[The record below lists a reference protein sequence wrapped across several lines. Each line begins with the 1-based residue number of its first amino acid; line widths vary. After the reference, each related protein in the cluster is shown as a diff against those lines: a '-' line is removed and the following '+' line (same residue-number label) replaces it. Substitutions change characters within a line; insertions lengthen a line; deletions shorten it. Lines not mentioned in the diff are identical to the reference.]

1 MLADLRID
9 NYALIEHLH
18 LKPSGR
24 LTIITGET
32 GAGKSIMLG
41 AIGLLLGNRA
51 DSRLLFNQQAKC
63 VIEGTFDIG
72 HHPEVLEIFRAEDL
86 DIEADGLALLRREIT
101 PAGKSRAFVNDTPVT
116 LETLRRIG
124 EHLVDIH
131 SQHDTLLL
139 GDTEYQLS
147 LLDAYAGLQPL
158 RGRYQEAFRGF
169 RKAEADVKRLDTE
182 LARNQRE
189 LDYNTFLLNEL
200 TEARLRDGEA
210 EELEEELK
218 VLENAEE
225 IKSKLTQ
232 AADALTESEYAA
244 TGTLKTVT
252 TLLGQLVGFST
263 EYAALRERLQSALI
277 EIDDIAAEIADA
289 ERRTEA
295 DPKRLADVE
304 ARLNT
309 LFTLQRKHG
318 LRTTAELL
326 ALQTALQSKV
336 GNVQHLESDLEAA
349 RAARKAARA
358 AVKTVGEELSGSRK
372 AAFPRFEEQ
381 TRELLAELGM
391 PNARLVV
398 SHQHPAAPG
407 PNGLDEISLLFTAN
421 RGAAPQPLAKAA
433 SGGEFS
439 RLMLAVKYLLADKT
453 ALPTIIFDEI
463 DTGISGEVALKVARL
478 LRQMAAQHQCLAI
491 THLPQMAA
499 AGDLHYFVYKEE
511 GAERTISRL
520 RILTDAERVTEIA
533 QMIGGAQP
541 GKAAVQSAKELLKAK
556 TPVS

>member
-51 DSRLLFNQQAKC
+51 DSKLLFNQKAKC
-63 VIEGTFDIG
+63 VVEGTFDVG
-72 HHPEVLEIFRAEDL
+72 HHPEVVAIFRAEDL
-86 DIEADGLALLRREIT
+86 DLEDDGLAILRREVT
-101 PAGKSRAFVNDTPVT
+101 PTGKSRAFVNDTPVT
-116 LETLRRIG
+116 LETLRRIS

-139 GDTEYQLS
+139 GNEEYQLS
-147 LLDAYAGLQPL
+147 LLDAYAGLLPL
-158 RGRYQEAFRGF
+158 RHQYQAAFQAF
-169 RKAEADVKRLDTE
+169 RKAETDVKRLE
-182 LARNQRE
+182 SQLAQQQRE
-189 LDYNTFLLNEL
+189 LDFNSFLLSEL
-200 TEARLRDGEA
+200 EEARLADGEQ

-225 IKSKLTQ
+225 IKGKLTQ
-232 AADALTESEYAA
+232 AADALTDGEYAA
-244 TGTLKTVT
+244 SGNLKGVV
-252 TLLGQLVGFST
+252 TLLGQLAGFADT
-263 EYAALRERLQSALI
+263 YAALRERLQSALI
-277 EIDDIAAEIADA
+277 EVNDIADELSQA

-295 DPKRLADVE
+295 DPKRLAVVE
-304 ARLNT
+304 ERLNV
-309 LFTLQRKHG
+309 LYSLQRKHAV
-318 LRTTAELL
+318 RTTAELISVRDGL
-326 ALQTALQSKV
+326 RGRV
-336 GNVQHLESDLEAA
+336 GNVQELEHTLDATRTALKTAKADVQRVGKSLSDG
-349 RAARKAARA
+349 RK
-358 AVKTVGEELSGSRK
+358 E
-372 AAFPRFEEQ
+372 AFPKFEQE
-381 TRELLAELGM
+381 TRDLLAELGM

-398 SHQHPAAPG
+398 RHEATPAPQ
-407 PNGLDEISLLFTAN
+407 PSGLDSVGLLFTAN
-421 RGAAPQPLAKAA
+421 RGSQPQTLAKAA

-439 RLMLAVKYLLADKT
+439 RLMLAVKYLLAQKT

-478 LRQMAAQHQCLAI
+478 LRQMAGKHQCLAI

-511 GAERTISRL
+511 TPERTISRL
-520 RILTDAERVTEIA
+520 KILGKEERVQEIA
-533 QMIGGAQP
+533 QMIGGATP
-541 GKAAVQSAKELLKAK
+541 GKAAVQSAKELLKQ
-556 TPVS
+556 

>member
-18 LKPSGR
+18 LKPSGK

-51 DSRLLFNQQAKC
+51 DGKMLFNQQAKC
-63 VIEGTFDIG
+63 IVEGHFDVG
-72 HHPEVLEIFRAEDL
+72 HHPDVLAIFRAEDL
-86 DIEADGLALLRREIT
+86 DVDDDGLAILRREIT

-116 LETLRRIG
+116 LEVLRRIG

-139 GDTEYQLS
+139 ADEAYQLS
-147 LLDAYAGLQPL
+147 LLDAYAGLLPA
-158 RGRYQEAFRGF
+158 RACYGTAYAGMRT
-169 RKAEADVKRLDTE
+169 AEAEVKALE
-182 LARNQRE
+182 KQLATQQRE
-189 LDYNTFLLNEL
+189 LDYNSFLLNEL
-200 TEARLRDGEA
+200 EEARPRAGEQ

-225 IKSKLTQ
+225 IKARLSS
-232 AADALTESEYAA
+232 ASDALTESEYAA
-244 TGTLKTVT
+244 SGTLKGVVTV
-252 TLLGQLVGFST
+252 LGQLAAYADT
-263 EYAALRERLQSALI
+263 YAALRERLQSALI
-277 EIDDIAAEIADA
+277 EVNDIADELATAEQ
-289 ERRTEA
+289 RTEA
-295 DPKRLADVE
+295 DPKRLTQVE
-304 ARLNT
+304 ERLNV
-309 LFTLQRKHG
+309 LYSLQRKHG
-318 LRTTAELL
+318 ARDTAGLL
-326 ALQTALQSKV
+326 AVLTELRGRV
-336 GNVQHLESDLEAA
+336 GNVQELETRLEAT
-349 RAARKAARA
+349 RAALKAARA
-358 AVKTVGEELSGSRK
+358 DVQRQGQELSAGRK
-372 AAFPRFEEQ
+372 TAFPKFEQE

-398 SHQHPAAPG
+398 RHEPAAQPQ
-407 PNGLDEISLLFTAN
+407 PSGLDAVGLLFTAN
-421 RGAAPQPLAKAA
+421 RGAQPQPIAKAA

-499 AGDLHYFVYKEE
+499 AGDLHYFVFKEE
-511 GAERTISRL
+511 TPERTVSRL
-520 RILTDAERVTEIA
+520 KVLDKTERITEIA
-533 QMIGGAQP
+533 QMIGGINP
-541 GKAAVQSAKELLKAK
+541 GKAAVQSAKELLAAR
-556 TPVS
+556 

>member
-51 DSRLLFNQQAKC
+51 DTRLLFNQKSKC
-63 VIEGTFDIG
+63 VVEGHFDVG
-72 HHPEVLEIFRAEDL
+72 HHPEVLDIFRAEDL
-86 DIEADGLALLRREIT
+86 DVEDDGMAILRREIT

-116 LETLRRIG
+116 LEVLRRIG

-139 GDTEYQLS
+139 ADEAYQLS
-147 LLDAYAGLQPL
+147 LLDAYAGLLPVRARYGAAFAGL
-158 RGRYQEAFRGF
+158 RQ
-169 RKAEADVKRLDTE
+169 AEADARALEKH
-182 LARNQRE
+182 LAQQQRE
-189 LDYNTFLLNEL
+189 LDYNSFLLNEL
-200 TEARLRDGEA
+200 EDAKPRTGEQ

-218 VLENAEE
+218 LLENAEE

-244 TGTLKTVT
+244 SGTLKGVVSV
-252 TLLGQLVGFST
+252 LGQLAGYADT
-263 EYAALRERLQSALI
+263 YAALRERLQSALI
-277 EIDDIAAEIADA
+277 EVNDIADELTQAEQ
-289 ERRTEA
+289 RTEA
-295 DPKRLADVE
+295 DPKRLGVIE
-304 ARLNT
+304 ERLN
-309 LFTLQRKHG
+309 LLYTLQRKHG
-318 LRTTAELL
+318 VRSPQELL
-326 ALQTALQSKV
+326 TVWDDLRGRV
-336 GNVQHLESDLEAA
+336 GNVQELETRLETTRTAV
-349 RAARKAARA
+349 KAARA
-358 AVKTVGEELSGSRK
+358 DVQRIGQELSEGRK
-372 AAFPRFEEQ
+372 LAFPKFEQE
-381 TRELLAELGM
+381 TRDLLAELGM

-398 SHQHPAAPG
+398 RHEPAPTPQAS
-407 PNGLDEISLLFTAN
+407 GLDAVGLLFTAN
-421 RGAAPQPLAKAA
+421 RGAKPQPLAKAA

-511 GAERTISRL
+511 TPERTVSRL
-520 RILTDAERVTEIA
+520 KVLDKSERIAEIA
-533 QMIGGAQP
+533 QMIGGTTP
-541 GKAAVQSAKELLKAK
+541 GKAAVQSAKELLKA
-556 TPVS
+556 S

>member
-18 LKPSGR
+18 LRPSGR

-51 DSRLLFNQQAKC
+51 DTRMLFDQKSKC
-63 VIEGTFDIG
+63 VVEGTFDVG
-72 HHPEVLEIFRAEDL
+72 HHPEVLDIFRAEDL
-86 DIEADGLALLRREIT
+86 DLDDDGLAILRREIT

-116 LETLRRIG
+116 LEVLRRIG

-139 GDTEYQLS
+139 ADEAYQLS
-147 LLDAYAGLQPL
+147 LLDAYAGLLPARARYSAAYTGL
-158 RGRYQEAFRGF
+158 RT
-169 RKAEADVKRLDTE
+169 AEAE
-182 LARNQRE
+182 ARALEKQLTTQQRE
-189 LDYNTFLLNEL
+189 LDYTSFRLNEL
-200 TEARLRDGEA
+200 DEARLRDGEQ
-210 EELEEELK
+210 EELEEEQKL
-218 VLENAEE
+218 LENAEE
-225 IKSKLTQ
+225 IKLKLSGAT
-232 AADALTESEYAA
+232 DALTDSEYAA
-244 TGTLKTVT
+244 TGTLKTVVQA
-252 TLLGQLVGFST
+252 LGNLAAYADT
-263 EYAALRERLQSALI
+263 YAALRERLQSALI
-277 EIDDIAAEIADA
+277 EINDIADELSSA
-289 ERRTEA
+289 ERATEA

-304 ARLNT
+304 ERLN
-309 LFTLQRKHG
+309 LLYTLQRKHG
-318 LRTTAELL
+318 ARDTTELL
-326 ALQTALQSKV
+326 AVAADLRGRV
-336 GNVQHLESDLEAA
+336 GNVQELENRLEAT
-349 RAARKAARA
+349 RAAVKAARA
-358 AVKTVGEELSGSRK
+358 DVQRLGQELSEGRR
-372 AAFPRFEEQ
+372 AAFPKFEQE
-381 TRELLAELGM
+381 TRDLLAELGM

-398 SHQHPAAPG
+398 RHDPAPQ
-407 PNGLDEISLLFTAN
+407 PQPSGLDAVGLLFTAN
-421 RGAAPQPLAKAA
+421 RGAQPQPLAKAA

-511 GAERTISRL
+511 AAERTISRL
-520 RILTDAERVTEIA
+520 KVLDKTERVAEIA
-533 QMIGGAQP
+533 QMIGGSSP
-541 GKAAVQSAKELLKAK
+541 GKAAVQSAKELLAAR
-556 TPVS
+556 

>member
-18 LKPSGR
+18 LRPSGR

-51 DSRLLFNQQAKC
+51 DTRMLFDQKSKC
-63 VIEGTFDIG
+63 VVEGTFDVG
-72 HHPEVLEIFRAEDL
+72 HHPEVLDIFRAEDL
-86 DIEADGLALLRREIT
+86 DLDDDGLAILRREIT

-116 LETLRRIG
+116 LEVLRRIG

-139 GDTEYQLS
+139 ADEAYQLS
-147 LLDAYAGLQPL
+147 LLDAYAGLLPARARYSAAYTGL
-158 RGRYQEAFRGF
+158 RT
-169 RKAEADVKRLDTE
+169 AEAE
-182 LARNQRE
+182 ARALEKQLTTQQRE
-189 LDYNTFLLNEL
+189 LDYTSFRLNEL
-200 TEARLRDGEA
+200 DEARLRDGEQ
-210 EELEEELK
+210 EELEEEQKL
-218 VLENAEE
+218 LENAEE
-225 IKSKLTQ
+225 IKLKLSGAT
-232 AADALTESEYAA
+232 DALTDSEYAA
-244 TGTLKTVT
+244 TGTLKTVVQA
-252 TLLGQLVGFST
+252 LGNLAAYADT
-263 EYAALRERLQSALI
+263 YAALRERLQSALI
-277 EIDDIAAEIADA
+277 EINDIADELSSA
-289 ERRTEA
+289 ERATEA

-304 ARLNT
+304 ERLN
-309 LFTLQRKHG
+309 LLYTLQRKHG
-318 LRTTAELL
+318 ARDTTELL
-326 ALQTALQSKV
+326 AVAADLRGRV
-336 GNVQHLESDLEAA
+336 GNVQELENRLEAT
-349 RAARKAARA
+349 RAAVKAARA
-358 AVKTVGEELSGSRK
+358 DVQRLGQELSEGRR
-372 AAFPRFEEQ
+372 AAFPKFEQE
-381 TRELLAELGM
+381 TRDLLAELGM

-398 SHQHPAAPG
+398 RHDPAPQ
-407 PNGLDEISLLFTAN
+407 PQPSGLDAVGLRFTAN
-421 RGAAPQPLAKAA
+421 RGAQPQPLAKAA

-511 GAERTISRL
+511 AAERTISRL
-520 RILTDAERVTEIA
+520 KVLDKTERVAEIA
-533 QMIGGAQP
+533 QMIGGSSP
-541 GKAAVQSAKELLKAK
+541 GKAAVQSAKELLAAR
-556 TPVS
+556 